1 MDVWSYLTAGNDSLK
16 LVHMSHFGLVIT
28 FAVEGADPDSIEAV
42 ANRVLELSIPASPK
56 QIRHL
61 ADEIKD
67 RVKSL
72 SNVDAILEQTQNDVR
87 KAEQLLLD
95 AKKARYVDLT
105 DGV

>member
-1 MDVWSYLTAGNDSLK
+1 
-16 LVHMSHFGLVIT
+16 MSCCI
-28 FAVEGADPDSIEAV
+28 FAEEGADPDSIEVV
-42 ANRVLELSIPASPK
+42 ANRVLELSIPASPR
-56 QIRHL
+56 QIQHL

-95 AKKARYVDLT
+95 AKKARWLSAHLVFCTVLYITL
-105 DGV
+105 

>member
-1 MDVWSYLTAGNDSLK
+1 M
-16 LVHMSHFGLVIT
+16 
-28 FAVEGADPDSIEAV
+28 
-42 ANRVLELSIPASPK
+42 LELSIPASPR
-56 QIRHL
+56 QIQHL

-95 AKKARYVDLT
+95 AKKAR
-105 DGV
+105 